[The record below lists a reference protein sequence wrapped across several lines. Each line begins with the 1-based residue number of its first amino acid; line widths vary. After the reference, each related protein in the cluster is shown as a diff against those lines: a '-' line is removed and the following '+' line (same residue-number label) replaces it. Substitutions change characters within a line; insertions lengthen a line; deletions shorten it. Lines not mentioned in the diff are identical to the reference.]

1 MPGLVAEVADV
12 LARGGVDLSRLGMA
26 WARVAPSVALVPAF
40 GLRAFPAPARVTL
53 GLALALVVAPGLPGL
68 GASSLVWPVALV
80 VEAARGVPIAIAASA
95 ALWAATMAG
104 GLIDDLRGARET
116 SSLPSVESGATPL
129 GALFALVAAVMFLE
143 SGGPARVLAALGRP
157 DLGFSQPL
165 LGALGNVI
173 GGVELALAV
182 ATPLIVAS
190 MVVETASSL
199 VARAASPAYI
209 QPLLAPLRSLALLA
223 VAALVL
229 ERMFELFALMIQ
241 SGTR

>member
-1 MPGLVAEVADV
+1 MPGLVGEVAEV

-68 GASSLVWPVALV
+68 GATSLAWPVALV
-80 VEAARGVPIAIAASA
+80 VEAAKGVPIAIGAAA
-95 ALWAATMAG
+95 TLWAATMAG

-116 SSLPSVESGATPL
+116 SALPNVESGATPL
-129 GALFALVAAVMFLE
+129 GALFSILAAVLFLE
-143 SGGPARVLAALGRP
+143 SGGPARVLSALGRP

-165 LGALGNVI
+165 LGALANLI

-182 ATPLIVAS
+182 AAPLVVAS
-190 MVVETASSL
+190 VVVEIASSL

-229 ERMFELFALMIQ
+229 ERMLELFALVIQ
-241 SGTR
+241 SGKR